1 RQYHYVLSTVGLTTA
16 CLKAAGTEP
25 KLRQELKK
33 VRRLDPMVLLKTSFT
48 ILAGTM
54 SRGPLVGFMCCTT
67 SLSNVSESGLNSSN
81 TAECAGEAAE
91 AQSYYK

>member
-54 SRGPLVGFMCCTT
+54 SRGPLPGVH
-67 SLSNVSESGLNSSN
+67 LRENVIWARGRYQTIL
-81 TAECAGEAAE
+81 
-91 AQSYYK
+91 YIKL

>member
-1 RQYHYVLSTVGLTTA
+1 RQCHYVLSTVGLTTA

-54 SRGPLVGFMCCTT
+54 SRGPLSEIRF
-67 SLSNVSESGLNSSN
+67 LNVSCLQSPGELFKIG
-81 TAECAGEAAE
+81 TACDVTSRNEQANRNH
-91 AQSYYK
+91 

>member
-1 RQYHYVLSTVGLTTA
+1 KTIHSVLGLTTA

-54 SRGPLVGFMCCTT
+54 SKGQLVGFMLHY
-67 SLSNVSESGLNSSN
+67 LSYPQTQNG
-81 TAECAGEAAE
+81 A
-91 AQSYYK
+91 